1 MVSTTIAYIIAAS
14 VVLLIGLIIA
24 LASKGRSKPVEKEPE
39 SPVDDSKGHGKKGKK
54 KGASK
59 GGKAPE
65 EKKPAVTEP
74 ESHQPTIK
82 ELKKHSAKTGH
93 TKRTHKNVHPE
104 HQRYL
109 SGFKGFHEEMTDFD
123 VNSNYLTISSKDK
136 TVKVF
141 DLSTITNENPHY
153 WLAHVEGNHASAVS
167 MSQEGQVIVW
177 ALSNDKTLEL
187 LSFNRNA
194 EDKKDIF
201 IRRRKFAGGIHKDE
215 IKKVKIFNKFIV
227 SVGGERDTNIKVW
240 DFDGTC
246 LHTLNTDLVNHY
258 YVNFGVSEKFI
269 FFGTWSPDGRAY
281 EISVEKGKTA
291 GNFKSLQ
298 KVMTFG
304 GHRKGIRSFVVNNL
318 ETLAA
323 TVSEDQTIRV
333 WDINV
338 KYEMHQDP
346 KCIKTIETN
355 NKEIFPN
362 NEINAVAIYT
372 RESDSKT
379 ILALGG
385 GNNIVIASLDQLKII
400 ERIDGAHSEE
410 CGIAE
415 LRFINVGKHVYLL
428 SHGREDIRINIFKIF

>member
-1 MVSTTIAYIIAAS
+1 MVSTTLVYIIASTAII
-14 VVLLIGLIIA
+14 VVGLLIA
-24 LASKGRSKPVEKEPE
+24 LASRSKSKPVEKEPE
-39 SPVDDSKGHGKKGKK
+39 SPGEESKGNGKKGKK
-54 KGASK
+54 KGS
-59 GGKAPE
+59 GKAKPTE
-65 EKKPAVTEP
+65 EKKSAPA
-74 ESHQPTIK
+74 ESEDHHQPTIK
-82 ELKKHSAKTGH
+82 ELKKHQAKVSH
-93 TKRTHKNVHPE
+93 PKRTHKHVHPE

-123 VNSNYLTISSKDK
+123 VNGNFLTISSKDK
-136 TVKVF
+136 TVKIF

-153 WLAHVEGNHASAVS
+153 WLAHVEGNYASAVS
-167 MSQEGQVIVW
+167 LSDDGLTIVW
-177 ALSNDKTLEL
+177 ALSNDRTLEF
-187 LSFNRNA
+187 LSFNKDA
-194 EDKKDIF
+194 EDKRDIF
-201 IRRRKFAGGIHKDE
+201 IKRKKFAGGIHKDE
-215 IKKVKIFNKFIV
+215 IKKVKIYPKFLV

-240 DFDGTC
+240 DFDGNC

-291 GNFKSLQ
+291 GTFKSLQ

-304 GHRKGIRSFVVNNL
+304 GHRKGIRTFMVNNL

-346 KCIKTIETN
+346 KCIKTIETK

-362 NEINAVAIYT
+362 NEITAIAIYT
-372 RESDSKT
+372 READSKT

-400 ERIDGAHSEE
+400 ERIDGAHSDE
-410 CGIAE
+410 CTIAE
-415 LRFINVGKHVYLL
+415 LKFINVGKHVYLL
-428 SHGREDIRINIFKIF
+428 SHGKEDIRINIFKIF